1 MKSERLI
8 GVVISAILKLIVA
21 VVVVYAVYQ
30 GAMTCYNYGY
40 RIFTEPAVSSGTGR
54 VVTITLKED
63 ATATELGELFAEKG
77 LVRDAKLFAL
87 QYMFSE
93 YRKDLIPG
101 TYDLSTAMTAEEM
114 MEVMATPVTPAGGDS
129 QQAQSGQ

>member
-8 GVVISAILKLIVA
+8 GVVVSAILKLIVA
-21 VVVVYAVYQ
+21 VVVVYAVYK

-54 VVTITLKED
+54 TVTVTIKED
-63 ATATELGELFAEKG
+63 ATAMELGELFAEKG
-77 LVRDAKLFAL
+77 LVKDAKLFAL

-93 YRKDLIPG
+93 YRKDVLPG
-101 TYDLSTAMTAEEM
+101 TYELSTAMTAEEM
-114 MEVMATPVTPAGGDS
+114 MEVMATPEVDEPEAQP
-129 QQAQSGQ
+129 QQ

>member
-8 GVVISAILKLIVA
+8 GVVISAILKLVVA
-21 VVVVYAVYQ
+21 VAVVYAVYQ
-30 GAMTCYNYGY
+30 GAMTCYSYGY

-77 LVRDAKLFAL
+77 LVKDAKLFAL

-101 TYDLSTAMTAEEM
+101 TYELSTAMTAEEM
-114 MEVMATPVTPAGGDS
+114 FEVMATPATPAGDAS
-129 QQAQSGQ
+129 QPAQ

>member
-8 GVVISAILKLIVA
+8 GVVISAILKLVVA
-21 VVVVYAVYQ
+21 VVVVYVVYQ
-30 GAMTCYNYGY
+30 GAMTCYSYGY

-77 LVRDAKLFAL
+77 LVKDAKLFAL

-101 TYDLSTAMTAEEM
+101 TYELSTAMTAEEM
-114 MEVMATPVTPAGGDS
+114 MEVMATPVTPAGDDAS
-129 QQAQSGQ
+129 QTAQ